1 MKATTAVGHSPAI
14 QEQFLK
20 WKEMVDTLIDS
31 RAPTKVKKAEKGSD
45 NQSDLEVTIPEIVEI
60 IEAVEDEALKKE

>member
-1 MKATTAVGHSPAI
+1 VKATTAVGHFPAI
-14 QEQFLK
+14 LEQFLK

-45 NQSDLEVTIPEIVEI
+45 NQ
-60 IEAVEDEALKKE
+60 

>member
-14 QEQFLK
+14 LEQFLK
-20 WKEMVDTLIDS
+20 WKEMVESLINN
-31 RAPTKVKKAEKGSD
+31 RAPTKVKKVEKGSD

>member
-1 MKATTAVGHSPAI
+1 
-14 QEQFLK
+14 
-20 WKEMVDTLIDS
+20 MVESLINN
-31 RAPTKVKKAEKGSD
+31 RAPTKVKKVEKGSD